1 MCECVQLNAATN
13 VYWQQ
18 QQSRNSAQGLP
29 GARMNDMRTKKIP
42 KADPH
47 THTHTETCT
56 YTEAMQGKAKQSHN
70 QRPDS
75 NSPGGKATNRRE
87 PHIDRER
94 PMQQQHTRRRR
105 RNLTRRAL
113 ECGPTTSQIQNK
125 PTGVELELLVFWL
138 EPSWVGF
145 RLEFQCCKWR

>member
-1 MCECVQLNAATN
+1 MSVCNLM
-13 VYWQQ
+13 QQ
-18 QQSRNSAQGLP
+18 QTCTDSSSKAGTVHRASR
-29 GARMNDMRTKKIP
+29 ARAWMTWEPRKYQRQT
-42 KADPH
+42 H
-47 THTHTETCT
+47 THTHRETCT